1 MRTYFDIQL
10 RSCDCF
16 ITIYAES
23 FVILDGA
30 CFKRVWFENN
40 EGYAATIP
48 FDDIVS
54 ITKFEPSGSSVC
66 VYSCD
71 ELI

>member
-1 MRTYFDIQL
+1 MSTYFDVQL

-23 FVILDGA
+23 FVIREGSY
-30 CFKRVWFENN
+30 FKRVWFENT
-40 EGYAATIP
+40 EGYAACIP

-54 ITKFEPSGSSVC
+54 ITKFERSGSPVC